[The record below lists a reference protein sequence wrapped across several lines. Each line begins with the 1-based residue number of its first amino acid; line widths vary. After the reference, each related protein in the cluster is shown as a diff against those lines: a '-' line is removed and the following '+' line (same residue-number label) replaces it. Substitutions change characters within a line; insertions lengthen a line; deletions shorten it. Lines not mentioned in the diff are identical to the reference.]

1 MAVKLQFLM
10 IFPGSVAHLA
20 EIFRID
26 PALVLTSSLCNL
38 HTYFGNFFPH
48 FFLGFSCALL
58 TYFIFLP
65 ESPRWDLYGGNTE
78 KARNTFLRIA
88 KTNGI
93 DISQTNFQRYFE
105 ILKDQTVKDKKQRDV
120 IQEVKNIGKNG
131 EFMKRL
137 ILLIPP
143 WFCIGMG

>member
-1 MAVKLQFLM
+1 M
-10 IFPGSVAHLA
+10 
-20 EIFRID
+20 
-26 PALVLTSSLCNL
+26 
-38 HTYFGNFFPH
+38 
-48 FFLGFSCALL
+48 

-65 ESPRWDLYGGNTE
+65 ESPRWDLYAGNTE